1 MVIQTTF
8 PRSSMCVS
16 RPRRRVVHPFF
27 GDFWRDFG
35 LGPVAGGAAFRP
47 RIDVSE
53 TDEELQLTAELPG
66 LEDGDF
72 EVTVDGDVIT
82 IKGEKKLA
90 REETAEGCARVE
102 RSSGEFS
109 RSFRVPFDIDQDS
122 VKGTYRNGVLT
133 VVVPKPVESQPQVRT
148 VPIETA

>member
-1 MVIQTTF
+1 
-8 PRSSMCVS
+8 
-16 RPRRRVVHPFF
+16 VHPFF
-27 GDFWRDFG
+27 GDFCRDFG
-35 LGPVAGGAAFRP
+35 FGPVAGGVAFRP

-66 LEDGDF
+66 LEEGDF

-90 REETAEGCARVE
+90 REGAAEGCARAE

-109 RSFRVPFDIDQDS
+109 RSFRVPFDIDPDS
-122 VKGTYRNGVLT
+122 VKGSYRNGVLT
-133 VVVPKPVESQPQVRT
+133 VVVPKPVESQPKVRT

>member
-1 MVIQTTF
+1 MVIQATI
-8 PRSSMCVS
+8 PRSLVS
-16 RPRRRVVHPFF
+16 GLHPRRRAVHPFV
-27 GDFWRDFG
+27 GEFWRDFG
-35 LGPVAGGAAFRP
+35 FGPVTGKTAFRP

-82 IKGEKKLA
+82 IKGEKKVA
-90 REETAEGCARVE
+90 REEAAEGCARAE

-109 RSFRVPFDIDQDS
+109 RSFRVPFDIDPES
-122 VKGTYRNGVLT
+122 VKGSYRNGVLT
-133 VVVPKPVESQPQVRT
+133 VVVPKPAESQPQVRT
-148 VPIETA
+148 IPIETA